1 MHKIHHRPIPI
12 EVTAAVVYERSG
24 PFHVERVELAGPGAG
39 EVLVRVAASGICQT
53 DVHARDGYF
62 PIQYPA
68 VYGHEGAGVVE
79 RTGPGVEKVKPGDCV
94 IMVFPSCGTCVYCAN
109 GKPAYCLAASRL
121 KHFGTRAD
129 GSTVMTRNGAPVFSF
144 FFQQSSFATFAL
156 ATERNVVKVPED
168 LPLELLAAFPCGIN
182 TGAGAVLNV
191 LRPQPG
197 EAFAIF
203 GAGTVGLAG
212 LMAARIAGCEPII
225 AVDLHPNRLA
235 LARSLGAT
243 HTADAANSDPV
254 AEILKVTGGLGVRA
268 SLEAAGSP
276 QTLRQALDCLQPMGT
291 CCLVGSSRKGTEAS
305 VDMKNLQNGRTVRG
319 CIQGDSIP
327 EQFIPRLIDL
337 YRAGKLPV
345 EQLVTFYN
353 FADINQAV
361 ADSIA
366 GKTIKPVLR
375 MLKRTEN
382 GK

>member
-1 MHKIHHRPIPI
+1 MSKSNHRPIPI
-12 EVTAAVVYERSG
+12 EITAAVVHERGG
-24 PFHVERVELAGPGAG
+24 PFHIERVELAGPEAG

-68 VYGHEGAGVVE
+68 VYGHEGAGIVE
-79 RTGPGVEKVKPGDCV
+79 RTGPGVQKVKPGDCV
-94 IMVFPSCGTCVYCAN
+94 IMAFPSCGTCVYCTN
-109 GKPAYCLAASRL
+109 GKPAYCLEAFRL
-121 KHFGTRAD
+121 KQFGTRAD
-129 GSTVMTRNGAPVFSF
+129 GSTVMTLKGAPVFSC

-156 ATERNVVKVPED
+156 TTERNVVKVPED
-168 LPLELLAAFPCGIN
+168 VPLDLLAAFPCGIN

-197 EAFAIF
+197 DGFAVF
-203 GAGTVGLAG
+203 GTGTVGLVG

-235 LARSLGAT
+235 LARSLGAA
-243 HTADAANSDPV
+243 HTIDAARSDPV
-254 AEILKVTGGLGVRA
+254 AEIRNLTGGLGVRA

-276 QTLRQALDCLQPMGT
+276 QALRQALDCLQPLGT
-291 CCLVGSSRKGTEAS
+291 CCLVGSSRKGTE
-305 VDMKNLQNGRTVRG
+305 VKFDMNHLQHGCTVRG

-327 EQFIPRLIDL
+327 EQFIPHLIDL
-337 YRAGKLPV
+337 YRAGRLPV
-345 EQLVTFYN
+345 ERLVTFYD
-353 FADINQAV
+353 FANINQAV

-375 MLKRTEN
+375 MLK
-382 GK
+382 

>member
-12 EVTAAVVYERSG
+12 EVTAAVVHERG
-24 PFHVERVELAGPGAG
+24 GLFHIERVELAEPGTG

-68 VYGHEGAGVVE
+68 VYGHEGAGIVE
-79 RTGPGVEKVKPGDCV
+79 RTGPGVEKFKPGERV
-94 IMVFPSCGTCVYCAN
+94 IMVFPSCGACVYCIN

-121 KHFGTRAD
+121 KQFGTRSD
-129 GSTVMTRNGAPVFSF
+129 GSTVMTLNGARVFSC

-168 LPLELLAAFPCGIN
+168 VPLELLAALPCGIN

-197 EAFAIF
+197 DAFAVF
-203 GAGTVGLAG
+203 GTGTVGLAG
-212 LMAARIAGCEPII
+212 LMAARIAGCEPIV

-243 HTADAANSDPV
+243 HTVDAANSDPV
-254 AEILKVTGGLGVRA
+254 AEIRNLTGGLGARA

-276 QTLRQALDCLQPMGT
+276 QALRQAVDCLQPMGS
-291 CCLVGSSRKGTEAS
+291 CCLVGSSRKGTEARI
-305 VDMKNLQNGRTVRG
+305 DMNHLQNGRTVRG

-327 EQFIPRLIDL
+327 EQFIPHLIDL
-337 YRAGKLPV
+337 YRRGALPI
-345 EQLVTFYN
+345 ERLVTFYD
-353 FADINQAV
+353 FPDINQAV
-361 ADSIA
+361 ADSTV
-366 GKTIKPVLR
+366 GKTIKPLLR
-375 MLKRTEN
+375 MSK
-382 GK
+382 

>member
-1 MHKIHHRPIPI
+1 MR
-12 EVTAAVVYERSG
+12 
-24 PFHVERVELAGPGAG
+24 
-39 EVLVRVAASGICQT
+39 
-53 DVHARDGYF
+53 RDGYF

-68 VYGHEGAGVVE
+68 VYGHEGAGIVE

-94 IMVFPSCGTCVYCAN
+94 IMAFPSCGTCVYCTS

-129 GSTVMTRNGAPVFSF
+129 GSTVMTLNGAPVFSC

-156 ATERNVVKVPED
+156 TTERNVVKVPED
-168 LPLELLAAFPCGIN
+168 VPLELLAAFPCGIN

-197 EAFAIF
+197 DAFAVF
-203 GAGTVGLAG
+203 GTGTVGLAG

-235 LARSLGAT
+235 LARSLGAA
-243 HTADAANSDPV
+243 HTIDAAHSDPV
-254 AEILKVTGGLGVRA
+254 AEIRNITGGLGVRA

-276 QTLRQALDCLQPMGT
+276 QALRQALDCLQPMGT
-291 CCLVGSSRKGTEAS
+291 CCLVGSSRKGTEAKF
-305 VDMKNLQNGRTVRG
+305 DMNHLQHGCTVRG

-327 EQFIPRLIDL
+327 EQFIPHLIDL

-345 EQLVTFYN
+345 ERLVTFYD

-375 MLKRTEN
+375 MLK
-382 GK
+382 

>member
-1 MHKIHHRPIPI
+1 MEI
-12 EVTAAVVYERSG
+12 TAAVVHERG
-24 PFHVERVELAGPGAG
+24 GAFQVEKVELAGPEAG

-68 VYGHEGAGVVE
+68 VYGHEGAGIVE
-79 RTGPGVEKVKPGDCV
+79 RIGAGVEKVKPGDHV
-94 IMVFPSCGTCVYCAN
+94 VMVFPSCGTCLYCTS

-121 KHFGTRAD
+121 KQSGTRAD
-129 GSTVMTRNGAPVFSF
+129 GSTVMTLNGKPVFSC

-168 LPLELLAAFPCGIN
+168 VPLELLAAFPCGIN

-197 EAFAIF
+197 DAFAVF

-235 LARSLGAT
+235 LARLLGAT
-243 HTADAANSDPV
+243 HTIDAASLDPV
-254 AEILKVTGGLGVRA
+254 AEIRKVTEGLGVQA

-276 QTLRQALDCLQPMGT
+276 QTLRQAVDCLRSYGHLLSRWQQPE
-291 CCLVGSSRKGTEAS
+291 R
-305 VDMKNLQNGRTVRG
+305 DRG
-319 CIQGDSIP
+319 GHRHEYFAERP
-327 EQFIPRLIDL
+327 YNPRLHSRRQRPRSIYSPPDRSL
-337 YRAGKLPV
+337 SRRKFANRADRHL
-345 EQLVTFYN
+345 
-353 FADINQAV
+353 
-361 ADSIA
+361 
-366 GKTIKPVLR
+366 LR
-375 MLKRTEN
+375 LRRYQS
-382 GK
+382 GCRR

>member
-1 MHKIHHRPIPI
+1 MPKSKHRPIPVEI
-12 EVTAAVVYERSG
+12 TAAVVHERGG
-24 PFHVERVELAGPGAG
+24 PFHVERLELARPEAG
-39 EVLVRVAASGICQT
+39 EVLVRVAASGMCQT

-68 VYGHEGAGVVE
+68 VYGHEGAGIVE
-79 RTGPGVEKVKPGDCV
+79 RTGPGVQKVKPGDSV
-94 IMVFPSCGTCVYCAN
+94 IMAFPSCGKCVYCTN
-109 GKPAYCLAASRL
+109 GKPAYCLEAFRL
-121 KHFGTRAD
+121 KQFGTRAD
-129 GSTVMTRNGAPVFSF
+129 GSTVMTLNGAPVFSC

-156 ATERNVVKVPED
+156 TTERNVVKVPED
-168 LPLELLAAFPCGIN
+168 APLELLAAFPCGIN

-197 EAFAIF
+197 DAFAVF
-203 GAGTVGLAG
+203 GTGTVGLAG

-225 AVDLHPNRLA
+225 AVDIHPNRLA

-243 HTADAANSDPV
+243 QTIDATHSDPV
-254 AEILKVTGGLGVRA
+254 AEIRKVTGGLGVQA

-276 QTLRQALDCLQPMGT
+276 QALRQALDCLRPLGT
-291 CCLVGSSRKGTEAS
+291 CCLVGSSRTGTE
-305 VDMKNLQNGRTVRG
+305 VKFDMNYLQHGCAVRG

-327 EQFIPRLIDL
+327 EQFIPHLIGL

-345 EQLVTFYN
+345 ERLVTFYD
-353 FADINQAV
+353 FGDINQAV

-375 MLKRTEN
+375 MPK
-382 GK
+382 